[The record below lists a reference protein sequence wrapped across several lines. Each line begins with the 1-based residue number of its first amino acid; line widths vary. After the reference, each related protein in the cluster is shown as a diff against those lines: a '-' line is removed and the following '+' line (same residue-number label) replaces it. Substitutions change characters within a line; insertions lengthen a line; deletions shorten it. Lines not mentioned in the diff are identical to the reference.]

1 MAEPV
6 SFWAMGGYASY
17 VWSAYGIAAVV
28 IVANIAVPFVR
39 HRALLRRIRREE
51 FIDD

>member
-17 VWSAYGIAAVV
+17 VWSAYAIAAAV
-28 IVANIAVPFVR
+28 IVANIVVPLVR
-39 HRALLRRIRREE
+39 HRALVRRIRREE